1 MSGVSMVN
9 LGLLREARS
18 VYGAPR
24 PARSEEPENPVSP
37 FEGALRQGLEKV
49 NQAQIR
55 AEKAMQA
62 FAAGDVEDISEVAA
76 AVSEAELALRFAVQV
91 RDRILDSYNQLIR
104 MSS

>member
-1 MSGVSMVN
+1 MVN

-18 VYGAPR
+18 VYGTGR
-24 PARSEEPENPVSP
+24 PARGEEPGKTVSP
-37 FEGALRQGLEKV
+37 FEGALREGLERV

-55 AEKAMQA
+55 AERAMQA

-76 AVSEAELALRFAVQV
+76 AVSEADLALRFAVQV
-91 RDRILDSYNQLIR
+91 RDRLLDSYNQLVR